1 MLFLARN
8 KPIEPP
14 KKPEKA
20 PFFLPSI
27 PSLSGDIVFKSN
39 ESDNDGE
46 DEDKNKDSKNS
57 MKNFDALESPFSK
70 LLKSSWDS
78 KYFSNFTDYIKGLSP
93 SALDIELRM
102 LEIIDE
108 DVEEELIQRPEFISI
123 GQLLD
128 YLIHEITCRN
138 NFEFMQAVMRLFL
151 KIHGE
156 TIRCHP
162 SLQEKARKLLETQ
175 SLVWQKMDKL
185 FQSTRC
191 IVTFLSNSQF

>member
-1 MLFLARN
+1 
-8 KPIEPP
+8 
-14 KKPEKA
+14 
-20 PFFLPSI
+20 LPSI
-27 PSLSGDIVFKSN
+27 PSLSGDILFKANDS
-39 ESDNDGE
+39 EADGE
-46 DEDKNKDSKNS
+46 NEENNKKDQNS

-70 LLKSSWDS
+70 HLKSSWDS
-78 KYFSNFTDYIKGLSP
+78 KHFLDFTNYMKSLSP
-93 SALDIELRM
+93 SALDMELRM

-108 DVEEELIQRPEFISI
+108 DVEEELIKRPEFILI

-128 YLIHEITCRN
+128 YFINEVSCKN
-138 NFEFMQAVMRLFL
+138 DFEFMQAVVKLFL

-162 SLQEKARKLLETQ
+162 SLQEKAKKLLETQ
-175 SLVWQKMDKL
+175 SLVWQKMEKL